1 MTTNATAPA
10 TEGDS
15 HGGLGAGGGD
25 DAACSART
33 ANGTR
38 GHRRRQA
45 TARQLDV
52 LRAIVVFRAEHHGIS
67 PTLREL
73 MDLVSVGSTQGV
85 RDHLDAL
92 ERKGL
97 VIRPMGA
104 GVSRGVVPTQA
115 GFDAAGGA

>member
-1 MTTNATAPA
+1 MTTKVTAPA

-25 DAACSART
+25 GASRGRT

-38 GHRRRQA
+38 GQRRRQP
-45 TARQLDV
+45 TPRQLDV
-52 LRAIVVFRAEHHGIS
+52 LRAIVGFRAKHYGIS

-73 MDLVSVGSTQGV
+73 MDLTSVGSTTGV
-85 RDHLDAL
+85 VCHLDAL

-97 VIRPMGA
+97 VIRPLGA

-115 GFDAAGGA
+115 GVDAVEGA